1 MAVEFYL
8 IASGGDALK
17 LPVNPP
23 EAQITAA
30 IRTVG
35 FTSIEEGEFT
45 FGRGRVPAR
54 FSFESFF
61 PGVGRQ
67 PPEGSEPNPLWPDW
81 RHPLEYVAIIG
92 QWMDPRNKIPLQL
105 LITDSEVTGWDCFIE
120 SFDRRDPTGG
130 HGDVWY
136 TLTLIERREMRL
148 YTQAELVAAQQAAA
162 AGDAV
167 TAAVVQRT
175 EIARPDTYVTR
186 EGDTFWE
193 IAKRFYDDGDKW
205 ADIWQSNLEDT
216 GADPNPPITP
226 GTTLR
231 LP

>member
-1 MAVEFYL
+1 MPNEFYL
-8 IASGGDALK
+8 VASGSDALK

-23 EAQITAA
+23 ENQITAA
-30 IRTVG
+30 IRTVSV
-35 FTSIEEGEFT
+35 TSIEEGEFT

-54 FSFESFF
+54 LSFESFF

-67 PPEGSEPNPLWPDW
+67 GDPLWPDW

-105 LITDSEVTGWDCFIE
+105 LITESQVTLWDCFIE
-120 SFDRRDPTGG
+120 GFDRRDPTGAF
-130 HGDVWY
+130 GDVWY
-136 TLTLIERREMRL
+136 TLSFIERRRMRL
-148 YTQAELVAAQQAAA
+148 YTQAELAALSQQGASSGLVGQESQ
-162 AGDAV
+162 GDRPPI
-167 TAAVVQRT
+167 Q
-175 EIARPDTYVTR
+175 RPDTYVTN

-193 IAKRFYDDGDKW
+193 IARRFYDDGEKW
-205 ADIWQSNLEDT
+205 ADIWQANLADV

>member
-8 IASGGDALK
+8 IASGSDALK

-30 IRTVG
+30 IRTVT
-35 FTSIEEGEFT
+35 FTSIDEGEFS
-45 FGRGRVPAR
+45 FGRGRQPAR
-54 FSFESFF
+54 FQFESFF
-61 PGVGRQ
+61 PGAGRA
-67 PPEGSEPNPLWPDW
+67 GDPLWPDW

-92 QWMDPRNKIPLQL
+92 QWMDPRNHIPLQL

-120 SFDRRDPTGG
+120 QFDRRDPTGG
-130 HGDVWY
+130 FGDVWY
-136 TLTLIERREMRL
+136 TLTLMERRQLRL
-148 YTQAELVAAQQAAA
+148 YTQAELTTSREGSARGDTGI
-162 AGDAV
+162 AGGAGE
-167 TAAVVQRT
+167 RT
-175 EIARPDTYVTR
+175 PISRPATYVTVT
-186 EGDTFWE
+186 GDTFWE
-193 IAKRFYDDGDKW
+193 IAKRFYDDGGKW
-205 ADIWQSNLEDT
+205 VDIWQANLADV